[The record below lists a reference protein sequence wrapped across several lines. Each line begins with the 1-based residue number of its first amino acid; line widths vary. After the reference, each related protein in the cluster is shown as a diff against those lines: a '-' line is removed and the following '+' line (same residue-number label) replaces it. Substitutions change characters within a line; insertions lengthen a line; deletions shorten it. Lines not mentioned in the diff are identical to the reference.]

1 MKHVMFAI
9 ALIAGMLAT
18 GAAIEISEA
27 DILSGDIR
35 KSPLLICRNSE
46 ADVYAETLT
55 AVKPTVKSKGDFRVK
70 VYYATAAAVQYG
82 YANPSCAYADILS
95 VYQKELADLGV
106 ATDANIAQAH
116 SMLLVNPWVNK
127 IKSTDWMEAAIK
139 AGEGKQ
145 AAAFERAQLMRHL
158 NYSVE
163 DLEKAYAATG
173 HNSAEIQSIL
183 LGIYCDNGVADKASK
198 TFFQLALSGKL
209 TSDTALAQFD
219 RVYPLILAEST
230 DNAVL
235 AKKLEMIVRIYTVKY
250 RAWEAQNPKQDATNN
265 PWHMF
270 INSVQDQI
278 NGLTGK

>member
-27 DILSGDIR
+27 DILSGDMR
-35 KSPLLICRNSE
+35 KSPLMICRHSE

-55 AVKPTVKSKGDFRVK
+55 AVKPTVKSKGNSSTK
-70 VYYATAAAVQYG
+70 VYFAAAAAVQYS
-82 YANPSCAYADILS
+82 YANPSCAYADMLS

-106 ATDANIAQAH
+106 AADVDIAQSR

-127 IKSTDWMEAAIK
+127 IKNTDWMEAAIK
-139 AGEGKQ
+139 AGEGKR

-158 NYSVE
+158 DYSVE

-173 HNSAEIQSIL
+173 RSSAAIQSIL
-183 LGIYCDNGVADKASK
+183 LGIYCDNGVADKASR

-209 TSDTALAQFD
+209 TSNTALAQFD
-219 RVYPLILAEST
+219 RAYPLILTAST
-230 DNAVL
+230 DSAVL

>member
-35 KSPLLICRNSE
+35 KSPLLICRHSE

-55 AVKPTVKSKGDFRVK
+55 AVKPTVKSKGASSTK
-70 VYYATAAAVQYG
+70 VYFAAATAVQYS
-82 YANPSCAYADILS
+82 YANPSCTYADMLS
-95 VYQKELADLGV
+95 TYQKELADLGV
-106 ATDANIAQAH
+106 AADVDMVHAC
-116 SMLLVNPWVNK
+116 SMLIVNPWVNK
-127 IKSTDWMEAAIK
+127 IKNTEWMEAAIK

-145 AAAFERAQLMRHL
+145 AAAFERAQLMKSL

-163 DLEKAYAATG
+163 ELEQAYAATG
-173 HNSAEIQSIL
+173 RNSTAIQSIL
-183 LGIYCDNGVADKASK
+183 LGIYCDKGVSDKASK
-198 TFFQLALSGKL
+198 TFFQLALSGGL

>member
-27 DILSGDIR
+27 DILSGDIWR
-35 KSPLLICRNSE
+35 SPLMICRNSE

-55 AVKPTVKSKGDFRVK
+55 AVKPTVKSKGKSSTK
-70 VYYATAAAVQYG
+70 VYFAAAAAVQYS
-82 YANPSCAYADILS
+82 YANPSCAYADMLS

-106 ATDANIAQAH
+106 ATDVDIAPSY

-145 AAAFERAQLMRHL
+145 AAAFERAQLMKIL

-163 DLEKAYAATG
+163 DLEKAYAAAG
-173 HNSAEIQSIL
+173 RSNAVIQSIL
-183 LGIYCDNGVADKASK
+183 LGIYCDNGVADKASR

-209 TSDTALAQFD
+209 TSNTALAQFD
-219 RVYPLILAEST
+219 RAYPLILTAST
-230 DNAVL
+230 DSAVL

-278 NGLTGK
+278 NSLTGK

>member
-18 GAAIEISEA
+18 GAVIEISEA
-27 DILSGDIR
+27 DILSGDVR
-35 KSPLLICRNSE
+35 KSPLMICRYSE

-55 AVKPTVKSKGDFRVK
+55 AVKPTVKSKGKSSTK
-70 VYYATAAAVQYG
+70 VYFAAAAAVQYS
-82 YANPSCAYADILS
+82 YANPSCAYADMLS

-106 ATDANIAQAH
+106 ATDVDIAQSY

-127 IKSTDWMEAAIK
+127 IKNTDWMEAAIK
-139 AGEGKQ
+139 AGEGKR
-145 AAAFERAQLMRHL
+145 AAAFERAQLMRIL

-163 DLEKAYAATG
+163 DLEKAYAAAG
-173 HNSAEIQSIL
+173 RSSAAIQSIL
-183 LGIYCDNGVADKASK
+183 LGIYCDNGVADKASR

-209 TSDTALAQFD
+209 TSNTALAQFD
-219 RVYPLILAEST
+219 RAYPLILTEST
-230 DNAVL
+230 DSAVL

-270 INSVQDQI
+270 INSGQDQI
-278 NGLTGK
+278 HSLTGK

>member
-35 KSPLLICRNSE
+35 RSPLIICRNSE

-55 AVKPTVKSKGDFRVK
+55 AVKPTVKSKGKSSTK
-70 VYYATAAAVQYG
+70 VYFAAAAAVQYS
-82 YANPSCAYADILS
+82 YANPSCAYADMLS

-106 ATDANIAQAH
+106 ATDVDIAQSY

-127 IKSTDWMEAAIK
+127 IKNTDWMEAAIK

-145 AAAFERAQLMRHL
+145 AAAFERAQLMKIL
-158 NYSVE
+158 NYSAE
-163 DLEKAYAATG
+163 DLEKAYAAAG
-173 HNSAEIQSIL
+173 CSNAVIQSIL
-183 LGIYCDNGVADKASK
+183 LGIYCDNGVADKASR

-209 TSDTALAQFD
+209 TSNTALAQFD
-219 RVYPLILAEST
+219 RAYPLILTAST
-230 DNAVL
+230 DSAVL

-278 NGLTGK
+278 NSLTGK

>member
-18 GAAIEISEA
+18 GAVIEISEA
-27 DILSGDIR
+27 DILSGDIQ

-55 AVKPTVKSKGDFRVK
+55 AVKPTVKSKGNSRTK
-70 VYYATAAAVQYG
+70 VYFAAAAAVQYS
-82 YANPSCAYADILS
+82 YANPSCAYADMLS

-106 ATDANIAQAH
+106 AADADIAQSC
-116 SMLLVNPWVNK
+116 SMLFVNPWANK
-127 IKSTDWMEAAIK
+127 IENTDRMEAAIK

-158 NYSVE
+158 DYSVE
-163 DLEKAYAATG
+163 DLEKAYAATA
-173 HNSAEIQSIL
+173 HNSATLQPIL
-183 LGIYCDNGVADKASK
+183 LGIYCDKGVADKASRI
-198 TFFQLALSGKL
+198 FFQLALSGKL
-209 TSDTALAQFD
+209 TSNTALAQFE
-219 RVYPLILAEST
+219 RAYPLILTEST
-230 DNAVL
+230 DNTVL

>member
-35 KSPLLICRNSE
+35 RSPLIICRNSE

-55 AVKPTVKSKGDFRVK
+55 AVKPTVKSKGKLSTK
-70 VYYATAAAVQYG
+70 VYFAAAVAVQYS
-82 YANPSCAYADILS
+82 YANPSCAYADMLS

-106 ATDANIAQAH
+106 ATDVDIAQSY
-116 SMLLVNPWVNK
+116 SMLLVNLRVNK

-145 AAAFERAQLMRHL
+145 AAAFERAQLMKIL

-163 DLEKAYAATG
+163 DLEKAYAAAG
-173 HNSAEIQSIL
+173 RSNAVIQSIL
-183 LGIYCDNGVADKASK
+183 LGIYCDNGVADKASR

-209 TSDTALAQFD
+209 TSNTALAQFD
-219 RVYPLILAEST
+219 RAYPLILTEST
-230 DNAVL
+230 DSAVL

-278 NGLTGK
+278 NSLTGK

>member
-27 DILSGDIR
+27 DILSGDIWR
-35 KSPLLICRNSE
+35 SPLMICRNSE

-55 AVKPTVKSKGDFRVK
+55 AVKPTVKSKGKSSTK
-70 VYYATAAAVQYG
+70 VYFAAAAAVQYS
-82 YANPSCAYADILS
+82 YANPSCAYADMLS

-106 ATDANIAQAH
+106 ATDVDIATSY

-145 AAAFERAQLMRHL
+145 AAAFERAQLMKIL

-163 DLEKAYAATG
+163 DLEKAYAAAG
-173 HNSAEIQSIL
+173 RSNAVIQSIL
-183 LGIYCDNGVADKASK
+183 LGIYCDNGVADKASR

-209 TSDTALAQFD
+209 TSNTALAQFD
-219 RVYPLILAEST
+219 RAYPLILTAST
-230 DNAVL
+230 DSAVL

-278 NGLTGK
+278 NSLTGK

>member
-35 KSPLLICRNSE
+35 KSPLLICRHSE

-55 AVKPTVKSKGDFRVK
+55 AVKPTVKSKGNSSTK
-70 VYYATAAAVQYG
+70 VYFAAAAAVQYS
-82 YANPSCAYADILS
+82 YANPSCAYADMLS

-106 ATDANIAQAH
+106 ATDVAIAQAY

-127 IKSTDWMEAAIK
+127 IKSTDRMEAAIK
-139 AGEGKQ
+139 AGEGKR

-158 NYSVE
+158 DYSVE

-173 HNSAEIQSIL
+173 LSSAAIQSIL
-183 LGIYCDNGVADKASK
+183 LGIYCDNGVADKASR

-209 TSDTALAQFD
+209 TSNTALAQFD
-219 RVYPLILAEST
+219 RAYPLILTAST
-230 DNAVL
+230 DSAVL

>member
-27 DILSGDIR
+27 DILSGDIQ
-35 KSPLLICRNSE
+35 KSPLIICRNSE

-55 AVKPTVKSKGDFRVK
+55 AVKPTVKSKGNSSTK
-70 VYYATAAAVQYG
+70 VYFAAAAAVQYS
-82 YANPSCAYADILS
+82 YANPSCAYADMLS

-106 ATDANIAQAH
+106 AADADIAQSR

-127 IKSTDWMEAAIK
+127 IKNTDWMEAAIK

-158 NYSVE
+158 DYSVE
-163 DLEKAYAATG
+163 DLEKAYAATA
-173 HNSAEIQSIL
+173 HNSATIQSIL
-183 LGIYCDNGVADKASK
+183 LGIYCDKGVADKASR

-209 TSDTALAQFD
+209 TSNTALAQFD
-219 RVYPLILAEST
+219 RAYPLILTEST
-230 DNAVL
+230 DNTVL

-250 RAWEAQNPKQDATNN
+250 RVWEAQNPKQDATNN

>member
-1 MKHVMFAI
+1 
-9 ALIAGMLAT
+9 
-18 GAAIEISEA
+18 
-27 DILSGDIR
+27 
-35 KSPLLICRNSE
+35 
-46 ADVYAETLT
+46 
-55 AVKPTVKSKGDFRVK
+55 
-70 VYYATAAAVQYG
+70 
-82 YANPSCAYADILS
+82 
-95 VYQKELADLGV
+95 
-106 ATDANIAQAH
+106 
-116 SMLLVNPWVNK
+116 
-127 IKSTDWMEAAIK
+127 MEAAIK

-173 HNSAEIQSIL
+173 HNSAAIQSIL

-235 AKKLEMIVRIYTVKY
+235 AKKAGDDCPYLYREVSCVGSAKSKAGCNEQSLAHVHQQRTGSDQRID
-250 RAWEAQNPKQDATNN
+250 R
-265 PWHMF
+265 
-270 INSVQDQI
+270 
-278 NGLTGK
+278 